1 MNTSHVWA
9 LSLFV
14 SALAALPLTAA
25 DAPSTYSF
33 TRIADD
39 TGPLG
44 EIGISPVAINDAGQ
58 VAFLANLDSGE
69 AVLFVGSGGSL
80 TTVAETTGHFRL
92 LGFPTVG
99 DLQKAT
105 HGFPSINGLGQV
117 TFGATRTDGV
127 SGFFTGTNGSI
138 PVIDNTVGL
147 AFDGDAF
154 SSGSGSLT
162 TVEASVVIAR
172 RLRQAI
178 VVGNGGSLTKIA
190 DTSQVF
196 SVLDADP
203 RVNGSGQVAFHG
215 IRQDGSE
222 GIFVGTGG
230 ALTTIADTSGPFASF
245 SDSPAISNDGRIL
258 FQATLKAPS
267 GLPEVP
273 GLFLSSGG
281 NVQVVADATGHF
293 SSFGFAPAINAQ
305 GQIAFLG
312 TTRSGT
318 VGIFTGG
325 DPEDRVIAI
334 GDDLDG
340 STVFD
345 LSVLSFRTGLN
356 NSGQIAFI
364 AQLAD
369 GRTGVYRADP
379 KPRDNGGRP
388 DRDDAGLRLPR

>member
-1 MNTSHVWA
+1 M
-9 LSLFV
+9 
-14 SALAALPLTAA
+14 PLTAA
-25 DAPSTYSF
+25 DVQSQYLF

-39 TGPLG
+39 AGPLG

-58 VAFLANLDSGE
+58 VTFLANLDSGE
-69 AVLFVGSGGSL
+69 AVLFVGSGGPL
-80 TTVAETTGHFRL
+80 TTVAETLGHFRL

-105 HGFPSINGLGQV
+105 HGFPSINGVGQV
-117 TFGATRTDGV
+117 TFGATRTNGV
-127 SGFFTGTNGSI
+127 SGFFSGTDGAFSI
-138 PVIDNTVGL
+138 IDNTVGL
-147 AFDGDAF
+147 AFDGDSF

-162 TVEASVVIAR
+162 SVEASVVIAR

-178 VVGNGGSLTKIA
+178 FVGNGGPLTKIA

-203 RVNGSGQVAFHG
+203 RVNGSGEVVFHG

-230 ALTTIADTSGPFASF
+230 PLTTIADTSGPFASF
-245 SDSPAISNDGRIL
+245 SDSPAISDNGNVL
-258 FQATLKAPS
+258 FQATLQAQN

-281 NVQVVADATGHF
+281 IVQTVADATGHF

-312 TTRSGT
+312 TTRSGK

-325 DPEDRVIAI
+325 DPEDHRVIAI

-356 NSGQIAFI
+356 NTGQIAFI

-379 KPRDNGGRP
+379 RPRDSGERHDQYN
-388 DRDDAGLRLPR
+388 AGVREPR